1 MPEYFPAASK
11 SRLNQQVINMSEE
24 NASFAELFQES
35 ESKSIRRLKP
45 GEKITATIVG
55 ISGESIFLDCGG
67 KSEGILDA
75 SEIQSTDGESS
86 PAVGDKLD
94 VYFLQ
99 TKGGAQLFTI
109 NIGSGKNTEYLGEA
123 CRSGIPVEGVVKE
136 EIKGGFEITLG
147 GSIRAF
153 CPYSQM
159 GLRRVEN
166 AAAEYIDQKMNFLIT
181 SYEEN
186 GRNIV
191 VSARALLEQERE
203 KLRDTLQETLAEGDT
218 LTGIITS
225 IRDFGAFVDIGGV
238 DGLVPISEIGWS
250 RIENINDFYAVDQ
263 KVSVVVKKLDWDNN
277 RITLSIKETLEDP
290 WEQAA
295 AKLSAGQI
303 LTGKVARLAQFG
315 AFVTLSAG
323 VDGLIHISK
332 LGKGRRINH
341 PREVLE
347 EGQEIEVQIESV
359 DTVEKRISLVPSD
372 YVGPEDDQKAEE
384 KLIESFQKSN
394 REQPSTLGTFGDL
407 LQAKLAEKSK

>member
-1 MPEYFPAASK
+1 
-11 SRLNQQVINMSEE
+11 MSEDS
-24 NASFAELFQES
+24 ASFAELFQES

-45 GEKITATIVG
+45 GQKITATIVG
-55 ISGESIFLDCGG
+55 ISAESIFLDTGG

-75 SEIQSTDGESS
+75 SEIKTEDQDNV
-86 PAVGDKLD
+86 PAIGDKLE
-94 VYFLQ
+94 VYFLKA
-99 TKGGAQLFTI
+99 KGGAQLFTI
-109 NIGSGKNTEYLGEA
+109 SIGSGKNTEHLEEA
-123 CRSGIPVEGVVKE
+123 CRSGIPVEGLVKE

-159 GLRRVEN
+159 GLRRVED
-166 AAAEYIDQKMNFLIT
+166 AAAEYLEKRISFLIT
-181 SYEEN
+181 RFEEN

-191 VSARALLEQERE
+191 VSARALLEAERE
-203 KLRDTLQETLAEGDT
+203 KLRDALKETLTEGET
-218 LTGIITS
+218 LTGTITS

-250 RIENINDFYAVDQ
+250 RVENINDYYAVDQ
-263 KVSVVVKKLDWDNN
+263 KISVVVKKLDWDNN

-295 AKLSAGQI
+295 AKLSSGTI
-303 LTGKVARLAQFG
+303 ITGKVARLAQFG
-315 AFVTLSAG
+315 AFVTLEEG

-347 EGQEIEVQIESV
+347 EGQEIEVQVESV
-359 DTVEKRISLVPSD
+359 DTVEKRISLAPSD
-372 YVGPEDDQKAEE
+372 YVSPEDDQKSEE
-384 KLIESFQKSN
+384 HLVKSFQKN
-394 REQPSTLGTFGDL
+394 RKEHSSTLGTLGDL

>member
-1 MPEYFPAASK
+1 
-11 SRLNQQVINMSEE
+11 MSED

-35 ESKSIRRLKP
+35 ESSPIRRLKP
-45 GEKITATIVG
+45 GQKITATIVG
-55 ISGESIFLDCGG
+55 ISKESIFLDTGG

-75 SEIQSTDGESS
+75 SEIKTEDQNNE
-86 PAVGDKLD
+86 PAIGDKLE
-94 VYFLQ
+94 VYFLKA
-99 TKGGAQLFTI
+99 KGGAQLFTI
-109 NIGSGKNTEYLGEA
+109 SIGSGKNTEHLEEA
-123 CRSGIPVEGVVKE
+123 CRSGIPVEGIVKE

-159 GLRRVEN
+159 GLRRVED
-166 AAAEYIDQKMNFLIT
+166 AAAEYLEKRLNFLIT
-181 SYEEN
+181 RFEEN

-191 VSARALLEQERE
+191 VSARALLEAERE
-203 KLRDTLQETLAEGDT
+203 KLRDALKETLTEGET
-218 LTGIITS
+218 LTGVITS

-250 RIENINDFYAVDQ
+250 RVENINDYYAVDQ
-263 KVSVVVKKLDWDNN
+263 EISVVVKKLDWDNN

-295 AKLSAGQI
+295 EKLSGGQI
-303 LTGKVARLAQFG
+303 ITGKVARLTQFG
-315 AFVTLSAG
+315 AFVTLEEG

-347 EGQEIEVQIESV
+347 EGQEVEVQVESI
-359 DTVEKRISLVPSD
+359 DTVEKRISLAPSD
-372 YVGPEDDQKAEE
+372 YVSPEDDQKSEE
-384 KLIESFQKSN
+384 HLVKSFQKS
-394 REQPSTLGTFGDL
+394 RKEQSSTLGTLGDL
-407 LQAKLAEKSK
+407 LKTKLAEKSK